1 MDNREIYFSEIE
13 TVNKIGITLKNGD
26 KILFEDCIG
35 NRYNSPTCVAERD
48 ITASP
53 PYFEFFTANQPV
65 RIIFDTKKIFSKQK
79 IREQFVGLNRQ
90 IQKFGYSTY
99 DLS

>member
-1 MDNREIYFSEIE
+1 MKYKEINYSEIE
-13 TVNKIGITLKNGD
+13 TLDKAGMTLKNGD
-26 KILFEDCIG
+26 KILFKDCIG
-35 NRYNSPTCVAERD
+35 NRYDSIKCVAERD

-53 PYFEFFTANQPV
+53 PYFEFFTSGQPT
-65 RIIFDTKKIFSKQK
+65 RIIFMGKGIFSKQK
-79 IREQFVGLNRQ
+79 IREQFVYLNRQ